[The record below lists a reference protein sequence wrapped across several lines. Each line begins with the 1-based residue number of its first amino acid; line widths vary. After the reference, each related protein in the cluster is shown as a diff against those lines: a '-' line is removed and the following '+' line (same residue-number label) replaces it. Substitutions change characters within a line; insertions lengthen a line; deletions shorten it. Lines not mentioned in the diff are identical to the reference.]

1 MNSYGP
7 VDVRNGIYAALN
19 LSGSCWTTLEDL
31 DGALK
36 RLHIPRTGM
45 DDLIRQEK
53 IVFYEDKKLGPI
65 FTVPKIYKKER
76 QLAENMIRVKN
87 APSRR
92 CYPNDFQIQRMIEEF
107 GNKTGKHLCDE
118 QQDAVIK
125 ALKNQVLI
133 LTGGPGTG
141 KTCTLNTIDHCLRRC
156 GYKDILYAAPTGK
169 AARRVT
175 ESTGKDAC
183 TLHKMIKI
191 TKENMRPSI
200 LKGEVIIVDEVSMLD
215 LDVADALF
223 EAVPSGMKV
232 IIVGDTDQLPSVGKG
247 AVLRDVIKSGVIP
260 VARLIKTFRQGNESL
275 IFTNMKKIRDG
286 NYNLKVGDDF
296 AIALPNR
303 KYSAIEEILAIYM
316 SEYERLGGN
325 DELCLLT
332 PFRNRKFASSS
343 EALNAKLQGMINP
356 SGLTLA
362 GTNEELFRKG
372 DPVMQTQ
379 NRMECANGDVGR
391 IIDIAK
397 SGLVVRYTDGNVEY
411 STKELQEGQLTLSYA
426 MSIHK
431 SQGSEYKSVI
441 TTILNEHSVMLQ
453 RNLLYTAVT
462 RAKKN
467 CFLVCEEDAV
477 KKAVSTVADQGR
489 LTKLSECLR
498 REDFIGKTRKEIAA
512 IEAAKKEKS
521 LKNKEVRK

>member
-1 MNSYGP
+1 MKWDGP

-19 LSGSCWTTLEDL
+19 LSGSSWTTLKDL
-31 DGALK
+31 DSALS
-36 RLHIPRTGM
+36 RLRIPRNGM
-45 DDLIRQEK
+45 DDLIRDGK
-53 IVFYEDKKLGPI
+53 IVFYDDVSLGPL
-65 FTVPKIYKKER
+65 FTVPRVYEKER
-76 QLAENMIRVKN
+76 HLARNMIRVKS
-87 APSRR
+87 APSHRR
-92 CYPNDFQIQRMIEEF
+92 YPDDFKIQKMIEDF
-107 GNKTGKHLCDE
+107 GNETGKHLCDE

-125 ALKNQVLI
+125 ALKNLVLI

-141 KTCTLNTIDHCLRRC
+141 KTCTLNTIDHCLRLC

-175 ESTGKDAC
+175 ESTGKEAC

-191 TKENMRPSI
+191 TKENMRPSS

-232 IIVGDTDQLPSVGKG
+232 ILVGDTDQLPSVGKG
-247 AVLRDVIKSGVIP
+247 AVLRDVIGSGVIP

-286 NYNLKVGDDF
+286 NPDLEVGEDF
-296 AIALPNR
+296 AIAMPNKR
-303 KYSAIEEILAIYM
+303 YSAVDEILAIYM

-332 PFRNRKFASSS
+332 PFRRRKFASSS

-356 SGLTLA
+356 SGLSLPGA
-362 GTNEELFRKG
+362 CEEVFRKG

-379 NRMECANGDVGR
+379 NRKECANGDVGR
-391 IIDIAK
+391 VIDTSQ
-397 SGLVVRYTDGNVEY
+397 SGLVVRFTDGAVTY
-411 STKELQEGQLTLSYA
+411 SKKELLEGQLTLSYA

-477 KKAVSTVADQGR
+477 KKAVSTVADKGR
-489 LTKLSECLR
+489 LTKLSEWLR
-498 REDFIGKTRKEIAA
+498 REDFMEKTSIERKNAA
-512 IEAAKKEKS
+512 MAAE
-521 LKNKEVRK
+521 RK